1 MRVSLRK
8 PRSGLAT
15 SNPTQHPT
23 PVLLNRIAILLLLV
37 LPLGQAA
44 KRTGAVV
51 TVHPLATKAAEQA
64 FERGGNAV
72 DAAVAAALTLG
83 VVDGFNSG
91 IGGGCFMLIRKPDG
105 TFVAIDGRE
114 TAPQKASRD
123 MFLRDGKADPDLSRT
138 GALAIGVP
146 GALAAYELAI
156 REHGNIDLAEHLGQA
171 AAIAEKGFALD
182 KAYLRRLGQAVEKLR
197 QFPDSARIFLDPD
210 GNAWP
215 SGHSLKQ
222 PDLAR
227 SYRKIAR
234 HTADW
239 FYRGPFALKT
249 EEWMLAN
256 GGLITRTDLAA
267 YKARRREPVR
277 STYRGFEIVGFPP
290 PSSGGVHVAQI
301 LNILETFDLRSMPPN
316 SPRFV
321 HHVAEAMRLAFADR
335 AHWLGDADFAPVPKG
350 LASKKYASELARRI
364 HPDKVTN
371 VERHSTPPDADTNLF
386 GKHTTHFSATDS
398 DGWWV
403 ACTATVNTTFGSGV
417 VLPGTGIVMNN
428 EMDDFS
434 AQPGTPNAFGLI
446 GAEANAV
453 APGKRPL
460 SSMSPTIVLR
470 DGKPVFTVGA
480 AGGPT
485 IISQAVLAIIH
496 FIDHGMTPAKALGQA
511 RFHHQWKP
519 NRLLV
524 EKALG
529 QATIDALRGMG
540 HTVKVTDSLGAAQAI
555 GLGQAGKPFSGA
567 ADPRGRGVFGVSGEQ

>member
-1 MRVSLRK
+1 MASRC
-8 PRSGLAT
+8 
-15 SNPTQHPT
+15 
-23 PVLLNRIAILLLLV
+23 LLLLLLA

-44 KRTGAVV
+44 EKTGAVV
-51 TVHPLATKAAEQA
+51 TVHPLATKAAEYA
-64 FERGGNAV
+64 FIQGGNAV

-123 MFLRDGKADPDLSRT
+123 MFLHDGKADPDLSRT

-146 GALAAYELAI
+146 GALAAYDLAI

-182 KAYLRRLGQAVEKLR
+182 KAYLRRLDQAVEKLR
-197 QFPDSARIFLDPD
+197 QFPDSARIFLGPD

-215 SGHSLKQ
+215 IGHSLKQ

-234 HTADW
+234 HPTDW

-256 GGLITRTDLAA
+256 GGLISRADLAA

-496 FIDHGMTPAKALGQA
+496 FIDHGMTPAKALSQA

-529 QATIDALRGMG
+529 QATIDELRKMG
-540 HTVKVTDSLGAAQAI
+540 HTVKVTDSIGAAQAL
-555 GLGQAGKPFSGA
+555 GLGQAGSPFTGA
-567 ADPRGRGVFGVSGEQ
+567 ADPRGRGVFSVTP

>member
-1 MRVSLRK
+1 MALRC
-8 PRSGLAT
+8 
-15 SNPTQHPT
+15 
-23 PVLLNRIAILLLLV
+23 LLLL
-37 LPLGQAA
+37 LLASPLGQSAE
-44 KRTGAVV
+44 KTGAVV
-51 TVHPLATKAAEQA
+51 TGHPLATKAAEQA
-64 FERGGNAV
+64 FKQGGNAV
-72 DAAVAAALTLG
+72 DATVAAALTLG

-123 MFLRDGKADPDLSRT
+123 MFLHDGKADPGLSRT

-146 GALAAYELAI
+146 GSLAAYDLAI
-156 REHGNIDLAEHLGQA
+156 REHGNMDLAEHLGQA

-197 QFPDSARIFLDPD
+197 QFPDSARIFLGPD

-256 GGLITRTDLAA
+256 GGLISRADLAA

-321 HHVAEAMRLAFADR
+321 HHVTEAMRLAFADR

-364 HPDKVTN
+364 HPDKLTN

-519 NRLLV
+519 NRLLI
-524 EKALG
+524 EKALS
-529 QATIDALRGMG
+529 QATIDALRNMG
-540 HTVKVTDSLGAAQAI
+540 HTIKVTDSIGAAQAL
-555 GLGQAGKPFSGA
+555 GLGQAGRPFTGA
-567 ADPRGRGVFGVSGEQ
+567 ADPRGRGVFSVTP

>member
-1 MRVSLRK
+1 M
-8 PRSGLAT
+8 
-15 SNPTQHPT
+15 
-23 PVLLNRIAILLLLV
+23 NRIAILLLLA

-51 TVHPLATKAAEQA
+51 TVHPLATKAAEHA
-64 FERGGNAV
+64 FIQGGNAV

-123 MFLRDGKADPDLSRT
+123 MFLHDGKADPDLSRT

-197 QFPDSARIFLDPD
+197 QFPDSARIFLGPD

-215 SGHSLKQ
+215 SGPSLKQ

-234 HTADW
+234 HPTDW

-321 HHVAEAMRLAFADR
+321 HHVAEAIRLAFADR

-524 EKALG
+524 EKVLG
-529 QATIDALRGMG
+529 QATIDALRAMG

>member
-1 MRVSLRK
+1 MALRC
-8 PRSGLAT
+8 
-15 SNPTQHPT
+15 
-23 PVLLNRIAILLLLV
+23 LLLLLLA

-44 KRTGAVV
+44 EKTGAVV
-51 TVHPLATKAAEQA
+51 TVHPLATKAAEYA
-64 FERGGNAV
+64 FIQGGNAV

-123 MFLRDGKADPDLSRT
+123 MFLHDGKADPDLSRT

-146 GALAAYELAI
+146 GALAAYDLAI

-182 KAYLRRLGQAVEKLR
+182 KAYLRRLDQAVEKLR
-197 QFPDSARIFLDPD
+197 QFPDSARIFLGPD

-256 GGLITRTDLAA
+256 GGLISRADLAA

-386 GKHTTHFSATDS
+386 GKHTTHFTATDS

-446 GAEANAV
+446 GAEANAI

-496 FIDHGMTPAKALGQA
+496 FIDHGMTPAKALSQA

-529 QATIDALRGMG
+529 QATIDELRKMG
-540 HTVKVTDSLGAAQAI
+540 HTVKVTDSIGAAQAL
-555 GLGQAGKPFSGA
+555 GLGQAGRPFTGA
-567 ADPRGRGVFGVSGEQ
+567 ADPRGRGVFSVTP

>member
-1 MRVSLRK
+1 
-8 PRSGLAT
+8 
-15 SNPTQHPT
+15 
-23 PVLLNRIAILLLLV
+23 LLNRIAILLLLV

-51 TVHPLATKAAEQA
+51 TVHPLATKAAEHA
-64 FERGGNAV
+64 FIQGGNAV

-123 MFLRDGKADPDLSRT
+123 MFLHDGKADPDLSRT

-146 GALAAYELAI
+146 GALAAYDLAI

-197 QFPDSARIFLDPD
+197 QFPDSARIFLGPD

-256 GGLITRTDLAA
+256 GGLISRADLAA

-529 QATIDALRGMG
+529 QATIDALRNMG
-540 HTVKVTDSLGAAQAI
+540 HTIKVTDSIGAAQAL
-555 GLGQAGKPFSGA
+555 GLGQAGRPFNGA
-567 ADPRGRGVFGVSGEQ
+567 ADPRGRGVFSVTP

>member
-1 MRVSLRK
+1 M
-8 PRSGLAT
+8 
-15 SNPTQHPT
+15 
-23 PVLLNRIAILLLLV
+23 NRIAILLLLV

-51 TVHPLATKAAEQA
+51 TVHPLATKAAEHA
-64 FERGGNAV
+64 FIQGGNAV

-123 MFLRDGKADPDLSRT
+123 MFLHDGKADPGLSRT

-146 GALAAYELAI
+146 GALAAYDLAI

-182 KAYLRRLGQAVEKLR
+182 KAYLRRLGQAVKKLR
-197 QFPDSARIFLDPD
+197 QFPDSARIFLGPD

-234 HTADW
+234 HPTDW

-256 GGLITRTDLAA
+256 GGLISRADLAA

-529 QATIDALRGMG
+529 QATIDALRNMG
-540 HTVKVTDSLGAAQAI
+540 HTIKVTDSIGAAQAL
-555 GLGQAGKPFSGA
+555 GLGQAGRPFTGA
-567 ADPRGRGVFGVSGEQ
+567 ADPRGRGVFSVTP

>member
-1 MRVSLRK
+1 MALRC
-8 PRSGLAT
+8 
-15 SNPTQHPT
+15 
-23 PVLLNRIAILLLLV
+23 LLLLLLA

-44 KRTGAVV
+44 EKTGAVV
-51 TVHPLATKAAEQA
+51 TVHPLATKAAEYA
-64 FERGGNAV
+64 FIQGGNAV

-123 MFLRDGKADPDLSRT
+123 MFLHDGKADPDLSRT

-146 GALAAYELAI
+146 GALAAYDLAI

-182 KAYLRRLGQAVEKLR
+182 KAYLRRLDQAVEKLR
-197 QFPDSARIFLDPD
+197 QFPDSARIFLGPD

-215 SGHSLKQ
+215 IGHSLKQ

-234 HTADW
+234 HPTDW

-256 GGLITRTDLAA
+256 GGLISRADLAA

-417 VLPGTGIVMNN
+417 VFPGTGIVMNN

-529 QATIDALRGMG
+529 QATIDELRKMG
-540 HTVKVTDSLGAAQAI
+540 HTVKVTDSIGAAQAL
-555 GLGQAGKPFSGA
+555 GLGQAGRPFTGA
-567 ADPRGRGVFGVSGEQ
+567 ADPRGRGVFSVTP

>member
-1 MRVSLRK
+1 MALRCF
-8 PRSGLAT
+8 
-15 SNPTQHPT
+15 
-23 PVLLNRIAILLLLV
+23 LLLLLA

-44 KRTGAVV
+44 EKTGAVV
-51 TVHPLATKAAEQA
+51 TVHPLATKAAEYA
-64 FERGGNAV
+64 FIQGGNAV
-72 DAAVAAALTLG
+72 DASVAAALTLG

-91 IGGGCFMLIRKPDG
+91 IGGGCFILIRKPDG

-123 MFLRDGKADPDLSRT
+123 MFLLDGKADPDLSRT

-146 GALAAYELAI
+146 GALAAYDLAI

-182 KAYLRRLGQAVEKLR
+182 KAYLRRLDQAVEKLR
-197 QFPDSARIFLDPD
+197 QFPDSARIFLGPD

-215 SGHSLKQ
+215 IGHSLKQ

-234 HTADW
+234 HPTDW

-256 GGLITRTDLAA
+256 GGLISRADLAA
-267 YKARRREPVR
+267 YKARRREPVL

-301 LNILETFDLRSMPPN
+301 LNILETFELRSMPPN

-371 VERHSTPPDADTNLF
+371 VERHSTPPDSDTNLF

-529 QATIDALRGMG
+529 QATIDELRKMG
-540 HTVKVTDSLGAAQAI
+540 HTVKVTDSIGAAQAL
-555 GLGQAGKPFSGA
+555 GLGQAGRPFTGA
-567 ADPRGRGVFGVSGEQ
+567 ADPRGRGVFSVTP

>member
-1 MRVSLRK
+1 MALRC
-8 PRSGLAT
+8 
-15 SNPTQHPT
+15 
-23 PVLLNRIAILLLLV
+23 LLLLLLA

-44 KRTGAVV
+44 EKTGAVV
-51 TVHPLATKAAEQA
+51 TVHPLATKAAEYA
-64 FERGGNAV
+64 FIQGGNAV

-123 MFLRDGKADPDLSRT
+123 MFLHDGKADPGLSRT

-146 GALAAYELAI
+146 GALAAYDLAI

-182 KAYLRRLGQAVEKLR
+182 KAYLRRLDQAVEKLR
-197 QFPDSARIFLDPD
+197 QFPDSARIFLGPD

-215 SGHSLKQ
+215 IGHSLKQ

-234 HTADW
+234 HPTDW

-256 GGLITRTDLAA
+256 GGLISRADLAA

-529 QATIDALRGMG
+529 QATIDELRKMG
-540 HTVKVTDSLGAAQAI
+540 HTVKVTDSIGAAQAL
-555 GLGQAGKPFSGA
+555 GLGQAGRPFTGA
-567 ADPRGRGVFGVSGEQ
+567 ADPRGRGVFSVTP

>member
-1 MRVSLRK
+1 M
-8 PRSGLAT
+8 
-15 SNPTQHPT
+15 
-23 PVLLNRIAILLLLV
+23 LNRIAILLLLV

-44 KRTGAVV
+44 QRTGAVV
-51 TVHPLATKAAEQA
+51 TVHPVATKAAEQA

-123 MFLRDGKADPDLSRT
+123 MFLHDGKADPDLSRT

-146 GALAAYELAI
+146 GALAAYDLAI

-182 KAYLRRLGQAVEKLR
+182 KAYLRRLDQAVEKLR
-197 QFPDSARIFLDPD
+197 QFPDSARIFLGPD

-239 FYRGPFALKT
+239 FYRGPFALKI

-256 GGLITRTDLAA
+256 GGLISRADLAA
-267 YKARRREPVR
+267 YKTRRREPVR

-529 QATIDALRGMG
+529 QATIDALRNMG
-540 HTVKVTDSLGAAQAI
+540 HTIKVTDSIGAAQAL
-555 GLGQAGKPFSGA
+555 GLGQAGRPFTGA
-567 ADPRGRGVFGVSGEQ
+567 ADPRGRGVFSVTP

>member
-1 MRVSLRK
+1 MTLRC
-8 PRSGLAT
+8 
-15 SNPTQHPT
+15 
-23 PVLLNRIAILLLLV
+23 LLLLLLT

-44 KRTGAVV
+44 EKTGAVV

-64 FERGGNAV
+64 FKQGGNAV
-72 DAAVAAALTLG
+72 DATVAAALTLG

-123 MFLRDGKADPDLSRT
+123 MFLHDGKADPGLSRT

-146 GALAAYELAI
+146 GALAAYDLAI

-182 KAYLRRLGQAVEKLR
+182 KAYLRRLGQAVKKLR
-197 QFPDSARIFLDPD
+197 QFPDSARIFLGPD

-256 GGLITRTDLAA
+256 GGLISRADLAA

-529 QATIDALRGMG
+529 QATIDELRKMG
-540 HTVKVTDSLGAAQAI
+540 HTVKVTDSIGAAQAL
-555 GLGQAGKPFSGA
+555 GLGQAGRPFTGA
-567 ADPRGRGVFGVSGEQ
+567 ADPRGRGVFSVTP

>member
-1 MRVSLRK
+1 MALRC
-8 PRSGLAT
+8 
-15 SNPTQHPT
+15 
-23 PVLLNRIAILLLLV
+23 LLLLLLA
-37 LPLGQAA
+37 LPLSQAA
-44 KRTGAVV
+44 EKTGAVV

-64 FERGGNAV
+64 FKQGGNAV
-72 DAAVAAALTLG
+72 DATVAAALTLG

-123 MFLRDGKADPDLSRT
+123 MFLHDGKADPGLSRT

-146 GALAAYELAI
+146 GALAAYDLAI

-182 KAYLRRLGQAVEKLR
+182 KAYLRRLDQAVEKLR
-197 QFPDSARIFLDPD
+197 QFPDSARIFLGPD

-256 GGLITRTDLAA
+256 GGLISRADLAA

-398 DGWWV
+398 GGWWV

-529 QATIDALRGMG
+529 QATIDELRKMG
-540 HTVKVTDSLGAAQAI
+540 HTVKVTDSIGAAQAL
-555 GLGQAGKPFSGA
+555 GLGQAGRPFTGA
-567 ADPRGRGVFGVSGEQ
+567 ADPRGRGVFSVTP

>member
-1 MRVSLRK
+1 MALRC
-8 PRSGLAT
+8 
-15 SNPTQHPT
+15 
-23 PVLLNRIAILLLLV
+23 LLLILLA

-44 KRTGAVV
+44 EKTGAVV

-64 FERGGNAV
+64 FIQGGNAV

-123 MFLRDGKADPDLSRT
+123 MFLHDGKADPGLSRT

-146 GALAAYELAI
+146 GALAAYDLAI

-182 KAYLRRLGQAVEKLR
+182 KAYLRRLDQAVEKLR
-197 QFPDSARIFLDPD
+197 QFPDSARIFLGPD
-210 GNAWP
+210 ANAWP
-215 SGHSLKQ
+215 IGHSLKQ

-234 HTADW
+234 HPTDW

-256 GGLITRTDLAA
+256 GGLISRADLAA

-398 DGWWV
+398 GGWWV

-529 QATIDALRGMG
+529 QATIDELRKMG
-540 HTVKVTDSLGAAQAI
+540 HTVKVTDSIGAAQAL
-555 GLGQAGKPFSGA
+555 GLGQAGRPFTGA
-567 ADPRGRGVFGVSGEQ
+567 ADPRGRGVFSVTP

>member
-1 MRVSLRK
+1 MALRC
-8 PRSGLAT
+8 
-15 SNPTQHPT
+15 
-23 PVLLNRIAILLLLV
+23 LLLLLLA

-44 KRTGAVV
+44 EKTGAVV
-51 TVHPLATKAAEQA
+51 TVHPLATKAAEYA
-64 FERGGNAV
+64 FIQGGNAV

-91 IGGGCFMLIRKPDG
+91 IGGGCFMLIRKPNG

-123 MFLRDGKADPDLSRT
+123 MFLHDGKADPDLSRT

-146 GALAAYELAI
+146 GALAAYDLAI

-182 KAYLRRLGQAVEKLR
+182 KAYLRRLDQAVEKLR
-197 QFPDSARIFLDPD
+197 QFPDSARIFLGPD

-215 SGHSLKQ
+215 IGHSLKQ

-234 HTADW
+234 HPTDW

-256 GGLITRTDLAA
+256 GGLISRADLAA

-301 LNILETFDLRSMPPN
+301 LNILETFDLRSMPSN
-316 SPRFV
+316 SPHFV

-398 DGWWV
+398 GGWWV

-529 QATIDALRGMG
+529 QATIDELRKMG
-540 HTVKVTDSLGAAQAI
+540 HTVKVTDSIGAAQAL
-555 GLGQAGKPFSGA
+555 GLGQAGRPFTGA
-567 ADPRGRGVFGVSGEQ
+567 ADPRGRGVFSVTP

>member
-1 MRVSLRK
+1 MALRC
-8 PRSGLAT
+8 
-15 SNPTQHPT
+15 
-23 PVLLNRIAILLLLV
+23 LLLLLLA

-44 KRTGAVV
+44 EKTGAVV
-51 TVHPLATKAAEQA
+51 TVHPLATKAAEYA
-64 FERGGNAV
+64 FIQGGNAV
-72 DAAVAAALTLG
+72 DASVAAALTLG

-123 MFLRDGKADPDLSRT
+123 MFLHDGKADPDLSRT

-146 GALAAYELAI
+146 GALAAYDLAI

-182 KAYLRRLGQAVEKLR
+182 KAYLRRLDQAVKKLR
-197 QFPDSARIFLDPD
+197 QFPDSARIFLGPD

-215 SGHSLKQ
+215 IGHSLKQ
-222 PDLAR
+222 LDLAR

-234 HTADW
+234 HPTDW

-256 GGLITRTDLAA
+256 GGLITRADLAA

-321 HHVAEAMRLAFADR
+321 HHVSEAMRLAFADR
-335 AHWLGDADFAPVPKG
+335 AHWLGDADFATVPKG

-364 HPDKVTN
+364 HPEKVTN
-371 VERHSTPPDADTNLF
+371 IERHSTPPDADTNLF

-460 SSMSPTIVLR
+460 SSMSPTFVLR
-470 DGKPVFTVGA
+470 DCKPVFTVGA

-519 NRLLV
+519 NQLLV

-529 QATIDALRGMG
+529 QATIDELLKMG
-540 HTVKVTDSLGAAQAI
+540 HTIKVTDSIGAAQAL
-555 GLGQAGKPFSGA
+555 GLGQAGRPFTGA
-567 ADPRGRGVFGVSGEQ
+567 ADPRGRGLFSVTP

>member
-1 MRVSLRK
+1 MALRC
-8 PRSGLAT
+8 
-15 SNPTQHPT
+15 
-23 PVLLNRIAILLLLV
+23 LLLLLLA

-44 KRTGAVV
+44 EKTGAVV
-51 TVHPLATKAAEQA
+51 TVHPLATKAAEYA
-64 FERGGNAV
+64 FIQGGNAV

-123 MFLRDGKADPDLSRT
+123 MFLHDGKADPDLSRT

-146 GALAAYELAI
+146 GALAAYDLAI

-182 KAYLRRLGQAVEKLR
+182 KAYLRRLDQAVEKLR
-197 QFPDSARIFLDPD
+197 QFPDSARIFLGPD

-215 SGHSLKQ
+215 IGHSLKQ

-234 HTADW
+234 HPTDW

-256 GGLITRTDLAA
+256 GGLISRADLAA

-364 HPDKVTN
+364 HPDKVTD

-485 IISQAVLAIIH
+485 IISQAALAIIH

-529 QATIDALRGMG
+529 QATIDELRKMG
-540 HTVKVTDSLGAAQAI
+540 HTVKVTDSIGAAQAL
-555 GLGQAGKPFSGA
+555 GLGQAGRPFTGA
-567 ADPRGRGVFGVSGEQ
+567 ADPRGRGVFSVTP

>member
-1 MRVSLRK
+1 MASRC
-8 PRSGLAT
+8 
-15 SNPTQHPT
+15 
-23 PVLLNRIAILLLLV
+23 LLLLLLA
-37 LPLGQAA
+37 LPLGQAVA
-44 KRTGAVV
+44 KTSAVV
-51 TVHPLATKAAEQA
+51 TGHPLATKAAEQA
-64 FERGGNAV
+64 FKQGGNAV
-72 DAAVAAALTLG
+72 DAVVAAALTLG

-105 TFVAIDGRE
+105 TFVAFDGRE

-123 MFLRDGKADPDLSRT
+123 MFLRDGKAVPKLSRT

-146 GALAAYELAI
+146 GALAAYDLAI
-156 REHGNIDLAEHLGQA
+156 REHGKIDLAEHLGQA
-171 AAIAEKGFALD
+171 AAIAENGFALD
-182 KAYLRRLGQAVEKLR
+182 KAYLGRLGQAVEKLR
-197 QFPDSARIFLDPD
+197 KFPDSARIFLDPD

-215 SGHSLKQ
+215 SGHRLKQ
-222 PDLAR
+222 SDLAR

-234 HTADW
+234 HKADW

-249 EEWMLAN
+249 EEWMKAN
-256 GGLITRTDLAA
+256 GGLITRADLAA
-267 YKARRREPVR
+267 YKAQQREPVR

-301 LNILETFDLRSMPPN
+301 LNILEAFDLASMPPD

-335 AHWLGDADFAPVPKG
+335 AHWLGDADFTPVPRG
-350 LASKKYASELARRI
+350 LVSKKYARKLAKQIR
-364 HPDKVTN
+364 PGKVAKI
-371 VERHSTPPDADTNLF
+371 EGHSMPPDADTDLF
-386 GKHTTHFSATDS
+386 NSHTTHFSTADS

-403 ACTATVNTTFGSGV
+403 ACTATINTSFGSGV
-417 VLPGTGIVMNN
+417 VLPGTGIVLNN

-434 AQPGTPNAFGLI
+434 AQPNTPNLFGLV
-446 GAEANAV
+446 GAV
-453 APGKRPL
+453 ANEILPGKRPL

-496 FIDHGMTPAKALGQA
+496 FIDHDMTPAQALGQP
-511 RFHHQWKP
+511 RFHHQWAP
-519 NRLLV
+519 DRLLV

-529 QATIDALRGMG
+529 QATIDELRKMG
-540 HTVKVTDSLGAAQAI
+540 HTVKVNESIGAAQSI
-555 GLGQAGKPFSGA
+555 GLGQAGQPFSGA
-567 ADPRGRGVFGVSGEQ
+567 ADPRGRGVFSVSP

>member
-1 MRVSLRK
+1 MALRC
-8 PRSGLAT
+8 
-15 SNPTQHPT
+15 
-23 PVLLNRIAILLLLV
+23 LLLLLLA

-44 KRTGAVV
+44 EKTGAVV

-64 FERGGNAV
+64 FKQGGNAV
-72 DAAVAAALTLG
+72 DATVAAALTLG

-123 MFLRDGKADPDLSRT
+123 MFLHDGKADPDLSRT

-146 GALAAYELAI
+146 GALAAYDLAI

-182 KAYLRRLGQAVEKLR
+182 KAYLRRLGQTVKKLR
-197 QFPDSARIFLDPD
+197 QFPDSARIFLGPD

-256 GGLITRTDLAA
+256 GGLISRADLAA

-529 QATIDALRGMG
+529 QATIDELRKMG
-540 HTVKVTDSLGAAQAI
+540 HTVKVTDSIGAAQAL
-555 GLGQAGKPFSGA
+555 GLGQAGRPFTGA
-567 ADPRGRGVFGVSGEQ
+567 ADPRGRGVFSVTP

>member
-1 MRVSLRK
+1 
-8 PRSGLAT
+8 
-15 SNPTQHPT
+15 
-23 PVLLNRIAILLLLV
+23 
-37 LPLGQAA
+37 
-44 KRTGAVV
+44 
-51 TVHPLATKAAEQA
+51 
-64 FERGGNAV
+64 
-72 DAAVAAALTLG
+72 
-83 VVDGFNSG
+83 
-91 IGGGCFMLIRKPDG
+91 
-105 TFVAIDGRE
+105 
-114 TAPQKASRD
+114 
-123 MFLRDGKADPDLSRT
+123 
-138 GALAIGVP
+138 
-146 GALAAYELAI
+146 
-156 REHGNIDLAEHLGQA
+156 
-171 AAIAEKGFALD
+171 
-182 KAYLRRLGQAVEKLR
+182 
-197 QFPDSARIFLDPD
+197 
-210 GNAWP
+210 
-215 SGHSLKQ
+215 
-222 PDLAR
+222 
-227 SYRKIAR
+227 
-234 HTADW
+234 
-239 FYRGPFALKT
+239 
-249 EEWMLAN
+249 
-256 GGLITRTDLAA
+256 
-267 YKARRREPVR
+267 
-277 STYRGFEIVGFPP
+277 
-290 PSSGGVHVAQI
+290 VAQI
-301 LNILETFDLRSMPPN
+301 LNILETFDLRSMPSN

-321 HHVAEAMRLAFADR
+321 HHVTEAMRLAFADR

-529 QATIDALRGMG
+529 QATIDELRKMG
-540 HTVKVTDSLGAAQAI
+540 HTVKVTDSIGAAQAL
-555 GLGQAGKPFSGA
+555 GLGQAGRPFTGA
-567 ADPRGRGVFGVSGEQ
+567 ADPRGRGVFSVTP

>member
-1 MRVSLRK
+1 MALRC
-8 PRSGLAT
+8 
-15 SNPTQHPT
+15 
-23 PVLLNRIAILLLLV
+23 LLLLLLA

-44 KRTGAVV
+44 EKTGAVV

-64 FERGGNAV
+64 FKQGGNAV
-72 DAAVAAALTLG
+72 DATVAAALTLG

-123 MFLRDGKADPDLSRT
+123 MFLHDGKADPGLSRT

-146 GALAAYELAI
+146 GALAAYDLAI

-182 KAYLRRLGQAVEKLR
+182 KAYLRRLGQAVKKLR
-197 QFPDSARIFLDPD
+197 QFPNSARIFLGPD

-256 GGLITRTDLAA
+256 GGLISRADLAA

-529 QATIDALRGMG
+529 QATIDELRKMG
-540 HTVKVTDSLGAAQAI
+540 HTVKVTDSIGAAQAL
-555 GLGQAGKPFSGA
+555 GLGQAGRPFTGA
-567 ADPRGRGVFGVSGEQ
+567 ADPRGRGVFSVTP

>member
-1 MRVSLRK
+1 MALRC
-8 PRSGLAT
+8 
-15 SNPTQHPT
+15 
-23 PVLLNRIAILLLLV
+23 LLLLLLA

-44 KRTGAVV
+44 EKTGAVV

-64 FERGGNAV
+64 FKQGGNAV
-72 DAAVAAALTLG
+72 DATVAAALTLG

-123 MFLRDGKADPDLSRT
+123 MFLHDGKADPGLSRT

-146 GALAAYELAI
+146 GALAAYDLAI

-182 KAYLRRLGQAVEKLR
+182 KAYLRRLDQAVEKLR
-197 QFPDSARIFLDPD
+197 QFPDSARIFLGPD

-215 SGHSLKQ
+215 IGHSLKQ

-234 HTADW
+234 HPTDW

-256 GGLITRTDLAA
+256 GGLISRADLAA

-529 QATIDALRGMG
+529 QATIDELRKMG
-540 HTVKVTDSLGAAQAI
+540 HTVKVTDSIGAAQAL
-555 GLGQAGKPFSGA
+555 GLGQAGRPFTGA
-567 ADPRGRGVFGVSGEQ
+567 ADPRGRGVFSVTP

>member
-1 MRVSLRK
+1 M
-8 PRSGLAT
+8 
-15 SNPTQHPT
+15 
-23 PVLLNRIAILLLLV
+23 NRIAILLLLA

-51 TVHPLATKAAEQA
+51 TVHPLATKAAEHA
-64 FERGGNAV
+64 FIQGGNAV

-123 MFLRDGKADPDLSRT
+123 MFLHDGKADPDLSRT

-146 GALAAYELAI
+146 GALAAYDLAI

-197 QFPDSARIFLDPD
+197 QFPDSARIFLGPD

-234 HTADW
+234 HPTDW

-256 GGLITRTDLAA
+256 GGLISRADLAA

-321 HHVAEAMRLAFADR
+321 HHVAEAIRLAFADR

-529 QATIDALRGMG
+529 QATIDALRAMG

>member
-1 MRVSLRK
+1 MALRC
-8 PRSGLAT
+8 
-15 SNPTQHPT
+15 
-23 PVLLNRIAILLLLV
+23 LLLLLLA

-44 KRTGAVV
+44 EKTGAVV
-51 TVHPLATKAAEQA
+51 TVHPLATKAAEYA
-64 FERGGNAV
+64 FIQGGNAV

-123 MFLRDGKADPDLSRT
+123 MFLHDGKADPDLSRT

-146 GALAAYELAI
+146 GALAAYDLAI

-182 KAYLRRLGQAVEKLR
+182 KAYLRRLDQAVEKLR
-197 QFPDSARIFLDPD
+197 QFPDSARIFLGPD

-215 SGHSLKQ
+215 IGYSLKQ

-234 HTADW
+234 HPTDW

-256 GGLITRTDLAA
+256 GGLISRADLAA

-386 GKHTTHFSATDS
+386 GKHTTHFTATDS

-529 QATIDALRGMG
+529 QATIDELRKMG
-540 HTVKVTDSLGAAQAI
+540 HTVKVTDSIGAAQAL
-555 GLGQAGKPFSGA
+555 GLGQAGRPFTGA
-567 ADPRGRGVFGVSGEQ
+567 ADPRGRGVFSVTP

>member
-1 MRVSLRK
+1 M
-8 PRSGLAT
+8 
-15 SNPTQHPT
+15 
-23 PVLLNRIAILLLLV
+23 LLLCLG

-44 KRTGAVV
+44 GRTGTAV
-51 TVHPLATKAAEQA
+51 TGHPIASKAAMNA

-72 DAAVAAALTLG
+72 DATVAAALTLS

-105 TFVAIDGRE
+105 SFVAIDGRE
-114 TAPQKASRD
+114 TAPLKADRD
-123 MFLRDGKADPDLSRT
+123 MYLRDGKANPELSRT

-146 GALAAYELAI
+146 GALAAYDLAI
-156 REHGNIDLAEHLGQA
+156 RQHGNIDLAEHLGQA
-171 AAIAEKGFALD
+171 ATVAEHGFELD
-182 KAYLRRLGQAVEKLR
+182 DAYLSRLGQVMKKLR
-197 QFPDSARIFLDPD
+197 KFPDSARIFLDVD

-215 SGHSLKQ
+215 SGHRLKQ

-227 SYRKIAR
+227 SYRSIAR
-234 HTADW
+234 HSADW

-249 EEWMLAN
+249 EQWMSAN
-256 GGLITRTDLAA
+256 GGLITRKDLAS
-267 YKARRREPVR
+267 YKAKRREPVR
-277 STYRGFEIVGFPP
+277 TTYRGHEIVGFPP

-301 LNILETFDLRSMPPN
+301 LNILEAFDLASMTPD
-316 SPRFV
+316 SVEFV
-321 HHVAEAMRLAFADR
+321 HLVAEAMRLAFADR
-335 AHWLGDADFAPVPKG
+335 AHWLGDTDFAAVPKG
-350 LASKKYASELARRI
+350 LASKKYARQLAKKI
-364 HPDKVTN
+364 DPKKAATIDV
-371 VERHSTPPDADTNLF
+371 HSTPSNADTDLF
-386 GKHTTHFSATDS
+386 GKHTTHFSTADTE
-398 DGWWV
+398 GWWV

-417 VLPGTGIVMNN
+417 VIPGTGIVMNN

-434 AQPGTPNAFGLI
+434 AQPGASNVFGLI

-485 IISQAVLAIIH
+485 IITQVLLAVIQVVD
-496 FIDHGMTPAKALGQA
+496 FGKSPAEALVQA

-519 NRLLV
+519 DRLLV

-529 QATIDALRGMG
+529 QATIDALRAKG
-540 HTVKVTDSLGAAQAI
+540 HKVEIVNTLGAAQAI
-555 GLGQAGKPFSGA
+555 GIGQ
-567 ADPRGRGVFGVSGEQ
+567 

>member
-1 MRVSLRK
+1 MSHYEK

-15 SNPTQHPT
+15 SNPTQHPA
-23 PVLLNRIAILLLLV
+23 PVLLNRIAILLLLA
-37 LPLGQAA
+37 LPLGHATE
-44 KRTGAVV
+44 RTGAVV

-72 DAAVAAALTLG
+72 DATVAAALTLG

-105 TFVAIDGRE
+105 TFAAIDGRE
-114 TAPQKASRD
+114 TAPATANRD
-123 MFLRDGKADPDLSRT
+123 MYLRDGKAKPELSRT

-146 GALAAYELAI
+146 GALAAYDLAI
-156 REHGNIDLAEHLGQA
+156 RQHGNLDLAEHLGQA
-171 AAIAEKGFALD
+171 AAIAEAGFALD
-182 KAYLRRLGQAVEKLR
+182 DAYLRRLGQVVNKLR
-197 QFPDSARIFLDPD
+197 KFPDSARIFLDPD

-215 SGHSLKQ
+215 SGHQLKQ
-222 PDLAR
+222 PNLAK
-227 SYRKIAR
+227 SYRKLAR

-249 EEWMLAN
+249 ERWMSAN
-256 GGLITRTDLAA
+256 GGLITREDLAGYNA
-267 YKARRREPVR
+267 KRREPVR
-277 STYRGFEIVGFPP
+277 TTYRGHEIVGFPP

-301 LNILETFDLRSMPPN
+301 LYILESFDLASMAPD
-316 SPRFV
+316 SAEFV
-321 HHVAEAMRLAFADR
+321 HLVTEAMRLAFADR
-335 AHWLGDADFAPVPKG
+335 AHWLGDADFAAVPKG
-350 LASKKYASELARRI
+350 LASKKYARQLAKKI
-364 HPDKVTN
+364 DPTKAATIDA
-371 VERHSTPPDADTNLF
+371 HSTPPNADTDLF
-386 GKHTTHFSATDS
+386 SKHTGHFSAVDS

-417 VLPGTGIVMNN
+417 VIPGTGIVMNN

-434 AQPGTPNAFGLI
+434 AQPGVPNAFGLI
-446 GAEANAV
+446 GAEANAI

-485 IISQAVLAIIH
+485 IITQVLLAIIH
-496 FIDHGMTPAKALGQA
+496 VVDFGKSPAEALGQA

-519 NRLLV
+519 DRLLI

-529 QATIDALRGMG
+529 QSAIDALRAKG
-540 HTVKVTDSLGAAQAI
+540 HTVEVVNTLGAAQAI
-555 GLGQAGKPFSGA
+555 GLGQAGKPFSGSP
-567 ADPRGRGVFGVSGEQ
+567 DPRGRGLFGVSAK

>member
-1 MRVSLRK
+1 MALRC
-8 PRSGLAT
+8 
-15 SNPTQHPT
+15 
-23 PVLLNRIAILLLLV
+23 LLLLLLA

-44 KRTGAVV
+44 EKTGAVV

-64 FERGGNAV
+64 FKQGGNAV
-72 DAAVAAALTLG
+72 DATVAAALTLG

-105 TFVAIDGRE
+105 TFVAIDGRV

-123 MFLRDGKADPDLSRT
+123 MFLHDGKADPGLSRT

-146 GALAAYELAI
+146 GALAAYDLAI

-182 KAYLRRLGQAVEKLR
+182 KAYLRRLDQAVEKLR
-197 QFPDSARIFLDPD
+197 QFPDSARIFLGPD

-256 GGLITRTDLAA
+256 GGLISRADLAA

-529 QATIDALRGMG
+529 QATIDELRKMG
-540 HTVKVTDSLGAAQAI
+540 HTVKVTDSIGAAQAL
-555 GLGQAGKPFSGA
+555 GLGQAGRPFTGA
-567 ADPRGRGVFGVSGEQ
+567 ADPRGRGVFSVTP

>member
-1 MRVSLRK
+1 
-8 PRSGLAT
+8 
-15 SNPTQHPT
+15 
-23 PVLLNRIAILLLLV
+23 LLNRIAILLLLV

>member
-1 MRVSLRK
+1 MTLRC
-8 PRSGLAT
+8 L
-15 SNPTQHPT
+15 
-23 PVLLNRIAILLLLV
+23 ILLLLT

-44 KRTGAVV
+44 EKTGAVV

-64 FERGGNAV
+64 FKQGGNAV
-72 DAAVAAALTLG
+72 DATVAAALTLG

-123 MFLRDGKADPDLSRT
+123 MFLHDGKADPGLSRT

-146 GALAAYELAI
+146 GALAAYDLAI

-182 KAYLRRLGQAVEKLR
+182 KAYLRRLGQAVKKLR
-197 QFPDSARIFLDPD
+197 QFPDSARIFLGPD

-256 GGLITRTDLAA
+256 GGLISRADLAA

-529 QATIDALRGMG
+529 QATIDELRKMG
-540 HTVKVTDSLGAAQAI
+540 HTVKVTDSIGAAQAL
-555 GLGQAGKPFSGA
+555 GLGQAGRPFTGA
-567 ADPRGRGVFGVSGEQ
+567 ADPRGRGVFSVTP